1 MSKIK
6 SSMVIL
12 LASLFLLPQAEI
24 AFGELSASVT
34 SPAFDAKVYN
44 AEAIKQSSKKFAH
57 WSLICADVQDL
68 SRRFCNLASLAKAPD
83 GNFFV
88 AIVVSTTDD
97 GKPAAVLRMPLSVS
111 LREGVDVESSAV
123 PDNKSK
129 NKTKKSAPRHLE
141 FANCEKQICSSILPL
156 LPADLA
162 ALSGRGGLRLR
173 IHVLTG
179 APPMQT
185 AELLPPSKAFE
196 VIFDGTGFAEALQA
210 SQNP

>member
-1 MSKIK
+1 MKTHHRK
-6 SSMVIL
+6 LIL
-12 LASLFLLPQAEI
+12 LASILLLAQPQTAL
-24 AFGELSASVT
+24 AQMTSSVT

-44 AEAIKQSSKKFAH
+44 ENAIKQSRKTFAN

-68 SRRFCNLASLAKAPD
+68 NRRFCNLASLAKAAD

-111 LREGVDVESSAV
+111 LREGVEVASSAAA
-123 PDNKSK
+123 
-129 NKTKKSAPRHLE
+129 TKKPKPDKSVARHID
-141 FANCEKQICSSILPL
+141 FASCEQQICTSILPL
-156 LPADLA
+156 KPADLA

-173 IHVLTG
+173 IHVLT
-179 APPMQT
+179 AQQPQQT
-185 AELLPPSKAFE
+185 ASLMLPSRALD
-196 VIFDGTGFAEALQA
+196 VVFDGAGFAEALQA